1 MMTVVQDG
9 VEFLRTRWWLIA
21 IASSAVG
28 VTAVSLR
35 LFESPTAREK
45 RIQETKKKE
54 LRAIAN
60 RISHYA
66 KSVRE
71 RFPNGAVVVSEEDLA
86 AQLRKRPDYIASAL
100 NALLNERKVERT
112 PLTGYWRLN
121 A

>member
-1 MMTVVQDG
+1 

-54 LRAIAN
+54 LRAIAT

-71 RFPNGAVVVSEEDLA
+71 RFPNGAVVVSEKDLA
-86 AQLRKRPDYIASAL
+86 AQLRKRADYIASAL
-100 NALLNERKVERT
+100 NTLLNERKVERT